1 MIKKAKIFM
10 KNGASIDVNVDS
22 VEKFNELA
30 DELAKSKGLFKI
42 NEGCRIDATDISI
55 ISYVEENSNE

>member
-30 DELAKSKGLFKI
+30 DSLAESQSLFKI
-42 NEGCRIDATDISI
+42 NDSCQIDATDISI
-55 ISYVEENSNE
+55 ISYVEENTNE